1 MGKLTNTETGEV
13 TDYPGVDD
21 PFELL
26 MASIERQRKRHE
38 SMTEQELMAEQEET
52 KRKQEESHRR
62 MRTIQERVR
71 RAASLPREAAL
82 KVKQVLSSLKAKPRG
97 EVGGGPLGYNAYL
110 ADEAQRLDP
119 ELGQLPREDL
129 EALVTAWAFDGVSI
143 LSVDQNGLRVV
154 VRAQNAPGTEQL
166 LRGIE
171 KTEVH

>member
-1 MGKLTNTETGEV
+1 MGKLTNTKTGEV
-13 TDYPGVDD
+13 TDYPGIDD

-26 MASIERQRKRHE
+26 VASGFFEQP
-38 SMTEQELMAEQEET
+38 MPTEQEL
-52 KRKQEESHRR
+52 EESARM

-71 RAASLPREAAL
+71 RASSLPREAAM
-82 KVKQVLSSLKAKPRG
+82 KVKQVLDPLQAKPH
-97 EVGGGPLGYNAYL
+97 EEIDGGPLGYTAYL
-110 ADEAQRLDP
+110 ADEAKRLDP

-143 LSVDQNGLRVV
+143 FSVDQDGARVIK
-154 VRAQNAPGTEQL
+154 RAQNAPGTEQL